1 MRKNKFLIDYGL
13 SRVAKIL
20 QYQVSQ
26 RVYPG
31 ALSLFLVISLLSCQH
46 RQNLETLVPTN
57 ALAVLTT
64 PKNSIE
70 FPFPA
75 LNWIK
80 VLMPLSKNQT
90 GILYISTD
98 HSTIKI
104 NKINGLKKITQT
116 QWRGVQF
123 EHFEDSKGQ
132 KWVLTQIKKLK
143 YLAHEAALVE
153 EAALAFKAGKRPGWI
168 TSLSANQLQFNYAAL
183 GDFYGLKGD
192 ALADYCNNISL
203 NLGTLVGQPKGQL
216 QFVNT
221 PVVVEKDLAA
231 ILAIV
236 PGSARSFVPYF
247 DAEGAL
253 PRLKSETAFL
263 LHFGREKSSQA
274 ALILPFASNALAQN
288 ALNEL
293 AGNYGALATNNYQT
307 YTLQPVLDIG
317 LNELNIH
324 QATLCVFERF
334 LVIGASENLME
345 RWIDAVIVG
354 NTIAKQLRKP
364 PSGLWMRLSADRD
377 LGFLIAQLNQ
387 TLDLQ
392 LQLSD
397 PLQWEGEIRGKRWE
411 FRDASNLESNIPTSN
426 ELWQQDLPQGNVKQ
440 LWAIEAWNQCLL
452 ETDEQH
458 LLALDLEGNVQWD
471 KKLESSIVGAMTP
484 VLRLELGQTL
494 VYFSTEK
501 AIHALQPDG
510 QEAPG
515 FPLELSKSTTSGLC
529 VGGRELFLFYSSDD
543 GRLYGMDRNGQ
554 PLSGWNPGP
563 KIGMVKQGLGYFQ
576 SATEDYL
583 LALTEDG
590 KFHVLDRATQTHF
603 PVQTLKGPFS
613 SPPQWQWDQ
622 PSQRIVVAD
631 GEGKARVFNEKGESF
646 PLAITAGLAG
656 ATRFCFIDLIGDGR
670 KDYLAANGAQLF
682 LHAYD
687 QAVFKLVVKKSFAG
701 NITGLTATGQKE
713 NVKIICSI
721 SSEHQV
727 WCLSA
732 KGEVV
737 KGFPVAGDNF
747 AFFPVQK
754 IILTNVDNRVYAYS
768 L

>member
-1 MRKNKFLIDYGL
+1 M
-13 SRVAKIL
+13 VKIL
-20 QYQVSQ
+20 QYQVLQ
-26 RVYPG
+26 RFYPG
-31 ALSLFLVISLLSCQH
+31 ALSLFLVISLLSCQD
-46 RQNLETLVPTN
+46 RQNLATLIPKN
-57 ALAVLTT
+57 ALAVVTT
-64 PKNSIE
+64 PKASTE
-70 FPFPA
+70 LPFPM
-75 LNWIK
+75 LSWSK

-98 HSTIKI
+98 QTIIQI
-104 NKINGLKKITQT
+104 NKIKGLKKITQT

-132 KWVLTQIKKLK
+132 MWVLTQIKKLK

-153 EAALAFKAGKRPGWI
+153 EAALAFKAGKSPAWI

-183 GDFYGLKGD
+183 SDFYGLKGD
-192 ALADYCNNISL
+192 ALANYCNNVGL
-203 NLGTLVGQPKGQL
+203 NLGTQVGQPKGEL

-221 PVVVEKDLAA
+221 TVLVEKDLAA
-231 ILAIV
+231 VLSIA

-247 DAEGAL
+247 DADGAVAG
-253 PRLKSETAFL
+253 LKPESAFL
-263 LHFGREKSSQA
+263 LHFGRERSSQA

-288 ALNEL
+288 ALQEL
-293 AGNYGALATNNYQT
+293 AGNYGALSALNYQT
-307 YTLQPVLDIG
+307 YILQPVLDIG
-317 LNELNIH
+317 LKALNIR
-324 QATLCVFERF
+324 QATLCVFDRF

-387 TLDLQ
+387 KLDLQ
-392 LQLSD
+392 LELSD
-397 PLQWEGEIRGKRWE
+397 LLQWEGEIMGKRWE
-411 FRDASNLESNIPTSN
+411 FRDAPNLEANTLASN
-426 ELWQQDLPQGNVKQ
+426 ELWQQDLPQGKVKQ
-440 LWAIEAWNQCLL
+440 LWAIEAWDQCLL

-471 KKLESSIVGAMTP
+471 KKLESSLVGSVIP
-484 VLRLELGQTL
+484 VVRPELNQTL

-501 AIHALQPDG
+501 AIHALQSDG

-515 FPLELSKSTTSGLC
+515 FPFALSKATTSGLC
-529 VGGRELFLFYSSDD
+529 VGGREQFLFYSSDD
-543 GRLYGMDRNGQ
+543 GRVYGMDRNGQ

-563 KIGMVKQGLGYFQ
+563 KIGTVKQALSYFQ

-583 LALTEDG
+583 LALTEEG
-590 KFHVLDRATQTHF
+590 KFHVLDRSTDAHF

-622 PSQRIVVAD
+622 LSQRIVVAD
-631 GEGKARVFNEKGESF
+631 GKGQARVFNEKGESF
-646 PLAITAGLAG
+646 SLSIAAGLAG
-656 ATRFCFIDLIGDGR
+656 ATRFCFADLVGDGR
-670 KDYLAANGAQLF
+670 KDYLTANGAQLF
-682 LHAYD
+682 LYAYD
-687 QAVFKLVVKKSFAG
+687 QAEFKLVFKKAFPG
-701 NITGLTATGQKE
+701 NITGLTAAGQKE
-713 NVKIICSI
+713 DARIICSI
-721 SSEHQV
+721 SGGHQV

-732 KGEVV
+732 KGEVI
-737 KGFPVAGDNF
+737 KGFPIAGDSF
-747 AFFPVQK
+747 TFFSSQK
-754 IILTNVDNRVYAYS
+754 IILTSIDNRVYAYA